1 VRGRKK
7 PSQSLKTEEKKK
19 KRKFLTLLDGV
30 VKIEKKKAERFKSS
44 R

>member
-30 VKIEKKKAERFKSS
+30 VKIENES
-44 R
+44 REV